1 MAEPAEEIWRRIV
14 PPLVAAFVVF
24 LAMLRVAS
32 RPGPAHPS
40 PRRDVTWPRFLRYLL
55 LTAAGGYIAMLA
67 IVLVF
72 HVVLASDRGALRSA
86 AAGGAALLAI
96 ALPVFVLAEWLE
108 RRARR

>member
-1 MAEPAEEIWRRIV
+1 MAAPSDEIWRRIV

-32 RPGPAHPS
+32 RPVERPVL
-40 PRRDVTWPRFLRYLL
+40 PRTGSWMTFARYLAVTV
-55 LTAAGGYIAMLA
+55 LTGYLAMLA

-96 ALPVFVLAEWLE
+96 ALPVFALAEWLE
-108 RRARR
+108 RKARR